1 MAAVWAMCLR
11 SNASRFMFEH
21 ILRGALWFA
30 VATYAIGTFKTM
42 TMAIAADGVQ
52 SAGQVLVMEEG
63 RKPLIYPVIEGT
75 DMAMPF
81 STPIQVAS
89 RVVGTSKLYYAVYP
103 GLSVRDTRYRA
114 FWK

>member
-1 MAAVWAMCLR
+1 
-11 SNASRFMFEH
+11 MFEQ
-21 ILRGALWFA
+21 IIKGALWFA

-52 SAGQVLVMEEG
+52 STGQVLIKEEG

-81 STPIQVAS
+81 STPIQAAS

-103 GLSVRDTRYRA
+103 GMSVRDTRYRA